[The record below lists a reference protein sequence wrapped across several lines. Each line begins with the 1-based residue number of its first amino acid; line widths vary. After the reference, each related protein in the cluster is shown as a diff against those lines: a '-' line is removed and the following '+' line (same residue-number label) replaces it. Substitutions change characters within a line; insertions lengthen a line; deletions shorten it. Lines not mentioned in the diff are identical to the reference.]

1 MAKCKNCNIE
11 ILDETEVCP
20 LCHSI
25 LEQNDA
31 LENMY
36 PNVRFM
42 MRKLTIISRI
52 YLFCAILLQAVLFGI
67 NWIHFDDV
75 EIWWSAISG
84 LSLLYV
90 YVLIRYAIL
99 GTSGYKSKVLIL
111 SLIAVLSAVA
121 IDLVTGFH
129 GWSLDYVL
137 PSGIV
142 IMDGIILFCMAYN
155 HRNWQSYIM
164 WQILMV
170 LCSLVPIGLYVAGL
184 EKNEYLAFLPMAFS
198 LSIFLGTMIIGDRRA
213 RLELKRRF
221 HLS

>member
-1 MAKCKNCNIE
+1 MAKCKNCNVE

-42 MRKLTIISRI
+42 MRKLTLISRI
-52 YLFCAILLQAVLFGI
+52 YLFCAILLQAGLFCI
-67 NWIHFDDV
+67 NWLYFDEV
-75 EIWWSAISG
+75 EVWWSAISG

-164 WQILMV
+164 WQILMLLV
-170 LCSLVPIGLYVAGL
+170 CVAMLILYLVGIITNPYVMGAAGFGSL
-184 EKNEYLAFLPMAFS
+184 FL
-198 LSIFLGTMIIGDRRA
+198 FLGTLIIGDRRA
-213 RLELKRRF
+213 RVELHRRF
-221 HLS
+221 HIR